1 MPHRMYN
8 DRILKRLCE
17 VFNMKSNAKGSLL
30 LILCAFIWGMAFS
43 AQSQAAEYIDTFTFV
58 FLRSVITSAVLF
70 AIAPLLNRRAAA
82 TVKAPVPTK
91 RYALLGLA
99 LGAVM
104 VAATSLQQ
112 LGLKYTS
119 TVNSGFITALYIVI
133 IPILGLF
140 TGRRCSPIVWLGVAL
155 SIVGLYLLCIK
166 GELKINVGDAYTLA
180 CALFFSF
187 QIIMVDRCAG
197 DMNSVLICAAQFGF
211 CALFSLPLM
220 LILETPT
227 WEALSHCWGSVL
239 YVAVCSGAI
248 GYTLQI
254 AGQKYTQP
262 TLASLLMCL
271 EAVFSAIGGWILL
284 GQTLNGRE
292 ILGCVLMLSASMIA
306 QIPASVFQ
314 KKKQSA

>member
-1 MPHRMYN
+1 
-8 DRILKRLCE
+8 
-17 VFNMKSNAKGSLL
+17 MKSNAKGSLL

-58 FLRSVITSAVLF
+58 FLRSTITSAVLF
-70 AIAPLLNRRAAA
+70 AIAPLLNRRAPIE
-82 TVKAPVPTK
+82 KKSIPSK
-91 RYALLGLA
+91 RYVLLGLA

-133 IPILGLF
+133 IPIIGLF
-140 TGRRCSPIVWLGVAL
+140 TGRKCSPVVWLGVAL
-155 SIVGLYLLCIK
+155 SIAGLYLLCIK

-187 QIIMVDRCAG
+187 QIIMVDRYAG
-197 DMNSVLICAAQFGF
+197 DMNSVLVCAAQFGF
-211 CALFSLPLM
+211 CALFSLPMMLM
-220 LILETPT
+220 LETPT

-239 YVAVCSGAI
+239 YVAIASGAI

-292 ILGCVLMLSASMIA
+292 MLGCVLMLSASVIA

-314 KKKQSA
+314 KKRQNA

>member
-1 MPHRMYN
+1 
-8 DRILKRLCE
+8 
-17 VFNMKSNAKGSLL
+17 MKSNAKGSLI

-70 AIAPLLNRRAAA
+70 AIAPLLNRRAPAE
-82 TVKAPVPTK
+82 KKPVSAK
-91 RYALLGLA
+91 RYAQLGLA
-99 LGAVM
+99 LGVVM

-119 TVNSGFITALYIVI
+119 TVNSGFITSLYIVI
-133 IPILGLF
+133 IPIIGLF

-166 GELKINVGDAYTLA
+166 GELKINIGDAYTLA

-211 CALFSLPLM
+211 CALFSLPMMLM
-220 LILETPT
+220 LETPT

-239 YVAVCSGAI
+239 YVAICSGAI

-292 ILGCVLMLSASMIA
+292 IIGCVLMLSASVIA
-306 QIPASVFQ
+306 QIPASAFH
-314 KKKQSA
+314 KRKQRV